1 LVAAWFDC
9 VAAWLTASM
18 SSLSP
23 NRLGRLTILGAA
35 LAWSTAGIGQRELE
49 ISPAT
54 QVAGRALFATV
65 ALAALVLVTE
75 RRRTVTAFRSIGR
88 FGLLSAVLL
97 AISSGT
103 FFLALNYTTV
113 ANVLFM
119 QAAAP
124 FFAALL
130 GWWLLGDR
138 VVRRTWWAMALAAV
152 GVIVMAVGSLDTG
165 LSAVVLPLIVTGAFA
180 GVIVITRHRR
190 DISMMPATC
199 TSQAMVV
206 AVCMPFASFG
216 AAGQSD
222 WVILGAL
229 GFGQM
234 AFGLALL
241 TIGARLIP
249 PAEVAVISLLEVV
262 LGPTLVWL
270 AYSERPGAAT
280 LLGGI
285 VVTAAVLVQATAG
298 LRRGSEPSHAVSI
311 AGEAL

>member
-1 LVAAWFDC
+1 
-9 VAAWLTASM
+9 M
-18 SSLSP
+18 SSRSP
-23 NRLGRLTILGAA
+23 TRRGRLAILGAA
-35 LAWSTAGIGQRELE
+35 LAWSTAGIGQRELDV
-49 ISPAT
+49 SPIT
-54 QVAGRALFATV
+54 QVAGRALFATI
-65 ALAALVLVTE
+65 ALLALVLLTE
-75 RRRTVTAFRSIGR
+75 RTRTVAAFRSIGW

-138 VVRRTWWAMALAAV
+138 VARRTWWAMALAAV
-152 GVIVMAVGSLDTG
+152 GVAMMAIGSLDAG
-165 LSAVVLPLIVTGAFA
+165 WSAVVLPLVVTGAFA

-199 TSQAMVV
+199 TSQVIVV
-206 AVCMPFASFG
+206 VVCAPFASFASAG
-216 AAGQSD
+216 ASD

-229 GFGQM
+229 GVGQM

-262 LGPTLVWL
+262 LGPLLVWL
-270 AYSERPGAAT
+270 AYSERPGTAT
-280 LLGGI
+280 LIGGV

-298 LRRGSEPSHAVSI
+298 LRGSKAPSTSGVP
-311 AGEAL
+311 GEAVP

>member
-1 LVAAWFDC
+1 
-9 VAAWLTASM
+9 LTAAVRSR
-18 SSLSP
+18 SP
-23 NRLGRLTILGAA
+23 TRRGRIAILGAA
-35 LAWSTAGIGQRELE
+35 LAWSTAGIGQRELDV
-49 ISPAT
+49 SPVT
-54 QVAGRALFATV
+54 QVAGRALFAMI
-65 ALAALVLVTE
+65 ALLALVVAME
-75 RRRTVTAFRSIGR
+75 RRRTVAAFRSIGWV
-88 FGLLSAVLL
+88 GLLSAVLL

-103 FFLALNYTTV
+103 FFLALNHTTV

-138 VVRRTWWAMALAAV
+138 VARRTWWAMALAAV
-152 GVIVMAVGSLDTG
+152 GIIAMAIGSLSAG
-165 LSAVVLPLIVTGAFA
+165 RSAVVLPLVVSGAFA

-199 TSQAMVV
+199 ASQAMVV
-206 AVCMPFASFG
+206 VVCLPFASFG
-216 AAGQSD
+216 AAGASD
-222 WVILGAL
+222 WMILGAL

-262 LGPTLVWL
+262 LGPLLVWL
-270 AYSERPGAAT
+270 AYAERPATAT
-280 LLGGI
+280 LIGGAI
-285 VVTAAVLVQATAG
+285 VTAAVLVQATAR
-298 LRRGSEPSHAVSI
+298 LRGGPEVAHHVVVP
-311 AGEAL
+311 GEAVP

>member
-1 LVAAWFDC
+1 
-9 VAAWLTASM
+9 M
-18 SSLSP
+18 SSRSP
-23 NRLGRLTILGAA
+23 TRRGRLAILGAA
-35 LAWSTAGIGQRELE
+35 LAWSTAGIGQRELDV
-49 ISPAT
+49 SPIT
-54 QVAGRALFATV
+54 QVAGRALFAMI
-65 ALAALVLVTE
+65 ALLALVLVTE
-75 RRRTVTAFRSIGR
+75 RTRTVAAFRSIGW

-138 VVRRTWWAMALAAV
+138 VARRTWWAMALAAV
-152 GVIVMAVGSLDTG
+152 GVAMMAIGSLDAG
-165 LSAVVLPLIVTGAFA
+165 WSAVVLPLVVTGAFA

-199 TSQAMVV
+199 TSQVIVV
-206 AVCMPFASFG
+206 VVCAPFASFASAG
-216 AAGQSD
+216 ASD

-229 GFGQM
+229 GVGQM

-241 TIGARLIP
+241 TIGARSDP
-249 PAEVAVISLLEVV
+249 SGGGRSDQPARGRARPAARLARLLRAAGDGDPDRRGRRDSGGARAGDGGAPR
-262 LGPTLVWL
+262 LQGPEHVRC
-270 AYSERPGAAT
+270 A
-280 LLGGI
+280 
-285 VVTAAVLVQATAG
+285 
-298 LRRGSEPSHAVSI
+298 RRGSSMTTPSC
-311 AGEAL
+311 